1 MYVSNTLSRFDVA
14 TGKGTMI
21 FGLLKA
27 EQQQPLLYV
36 RAYIYTSSGISDLD
50 SQLGKGLYYI

>member
-27 EQQQPLLYV
+27 EQQPLYV